1 MKAPKAPDPKE
12 TAAAQGQMNKETAIA
27 QYGLNATNQVTPYGN
42 LTYSQIGTWGD
53 GTPRYQATQ
62 TLSPEQQN
70 LYNLETQLSTNLGNI
85 GVQQSGR
92 LGSLLNSPVN
102 LNNEAT
108 ESRLMEL
115 GRSRLDPALD
125 RRRSSTEQDLYNRG
139 VRPGTEAYARAME
152 GVTQGE
158 NDAYNQLLL
167 NGRSQAVNEA
177 LQERNQGINEIMA
190 LASGTQVQ
198 QPGYVNTPGSTVAP
212 VDYTGLVNNKY
223 NADVANYQ
231 AGMSGLFGLGSAALG
246 GWAMS
251 DERLKTDKEKVG
263 ETDDGIN
270 VYKYR
275 FKGSPMMQ
283 MGVMAQEVKD
293 KKPSAVKKTPSGFYA
308 VNYDKVMR

>member
-1 MKAPKAPDPKE
+1 MKAPKAPDPVK
-12 TAAAQGQMNKETAIA
+12 TAEAQGEMNKETAIA

-42 LTYSQIGTWGD
+42 LSYSQIGSWSD

-62 TLSPEQQN
+62 TLSPEQQK
-70 LYNLETQLSTNLGNI
+70 LYGLETQLSTNLGNI
-85 GVQQSGR
+85 GVQQSSR
-92 LGSLLNSPVN
+92 LGSLLNTPVN
-102 LNNEAT
+102 LDNNAT

-125 RRRSSTEQDLYNRG
+125 RRRASTEQDLFNRG
-139 VRPGTEAYARAME
+139 VRMGSDAYDNSMEA
-152 GVTQGE
+152 VTQGE

-167 NGRSQAVNEA
+167 SGRQQSVNEI
-177 LQERNQGINEIMA
+177 LQQRNQSINEILG

-198 QPGYVNTPGSTVAP
+198 QSNYVNTPGSQVAP

-231 AGMSGLFGLGSAALG
+231 AGMSGMFGLGSAALG
-246 GWAMS
+246 GWLKS

-263 ETDDGIN
+263 ETDDGIG

-283 MGVMAQEVKD
+283 MGVMAQDVK
-293 KKPSAVKKTPSGFYA
+293 KKMPSAVRMEPDGYYA
-308 VNYDKVMR
+308 VNYDRVMH